1 VKVCRPVRLN
11 MERQIDMSVT
21 GQRHPFKVA
30 YKVGFT
36 KEGRFSALDI
46 QMWSNAGC
54 SMDLSMLIMSMA
66 MLHMGNCYQFS
77 NLKIRGRLCKTHL
90 PSNTGLSQKTLLP
103 KTVEFFVY

>member
-1 VKVCRPVRLN
+1 MQNKNFTRNSHCRHL
-11 MERQIDMSVT
+11 T
-21 GQRHPFKVA
+21 

-77 NLKIRGRLCKTHL
+77 NFKIRGRLCKTHS
-90 PSNTGLSQKTLLP
+90 PSNTGLSQKTLLL
-103 KTVEFFVY
+103 KTVKFFIY